1 MAKNGKMI
9 ILRGNSDP
17 KGEQEYPDEFGKP
30 ASWPIGALHKQA
42 AEDYARKR
50 DYEPVT
56 LPLEGQQSRYKG
68 KQVQE
73 FLKQFAGITLGQKSY
88 EINMGLMPDS
98 DIHALYGF
106 SGGAYNVYW
115 ILNYLAE
122 NRPDDLQ
129 RINLVVVIGMDK
141 ENHGKADFEW
151 PKYQAIAK
159 KNWVNKAT
167 WASEKWKNG
176 WETIYHTNPDR
187 TLLPA
192 KLPKEVRE
200 KVKTHMFGPDV
211 LLAGN
216 WPEET

>member
-1 MAKNGKMI
+1 LNPPRDAPRAAQYGGGALI
-9 ILRGNSDP
+9 
-17 KGEQEYPDEFGKP
+17 
-30 ASWPIGALHKQA
+30 PIGSL
-42 AEDYARKR
+42 R
-50 DYEPVT
+50 
-56 LPLEGQQSRYKG
+56 LEGQQDGYKG

-129 RINLVVVIGMDK
+129 RINLVVVIGIDK
-141 ENHGKADFEW
+141 ENHGRADFEW